1 MKCYLCMLTQM
12 ERGIRESH
20 TGQPRLL
27 RATCSIS
34 VFKTANAVIC
44 RWQRLSGQHCPPFQD
59 NWVAL
64 QRATP
69 LAWCIPSSP
78 MDSCKSSLFK
88 CTLTWSTSTKGNRP
102 PPGLRGLGLLKTSLT
117 RKEWGE
123 ECTEYLGLLCFHWQH
138 PSAIQQWAHIFSSF
152 PFNAWYL

>member
-12 ERGIRESH
+12 EKGIRESH

-44 RWQRLSGQHCPPFQD
+44 RWQRLSGQHCPPFQH

-69 LAWCIPSSP
+69 LAGCIPSSP

-102 PPGLRGLGLLKTSLT
+102 PPWSQGPGTPKNQSYQKRVRGRMHWVPWSFMFSLT
-117 RKEWGE
+117 AS
-123 ECTEYLGLLCFHWQH
+123 LCH
-138 PSAIQQWAHIFSSF
+138 SAVGSHF
-152 PFNAWYL
+152 L